1 MVSHRKPYESIPVK
15 VFYQG
20 KMGTG
25 AEGGPHNGSQR
36 GLPRL
41 CYCWNRV
48 NALSASVDL
57 AVVFLVEL
65 EGSIGFLTEQRTDD
79 PDTAFF
85 ESRRP

>member
-1 MVSHRKPYESIPVK
+1 MEPISPMSPMGSISPIK
-15 VFYQG
+15 E
-20 KMGTG
+20 KRATG

-36 GLPRL
+36 GLPRP

-57 AVVFLVEL
+57 AEVFLVEL